1 MGGLNLS
8 ELIDNHGILI
18 AVENVLVIRQGDD
31 FGANQLVKFIL
42 NTIPGPDG
50 QMVGWITDM
59 ENNVISRQKLAFL
72 RIDEFFAL
80 KSYMTRNAISV
91 V

>member
-1 MGGLNLS
+1 MGGVNLS
-8 ELIDNHGILI
+8 ELIDIRGILI
-18 AVENVLVIRQGDD
+18 AVEEVLVIRQGDD
-31 FGANQLVKFIL
+31 FGANQLVKFVL

-91 V
+91 A